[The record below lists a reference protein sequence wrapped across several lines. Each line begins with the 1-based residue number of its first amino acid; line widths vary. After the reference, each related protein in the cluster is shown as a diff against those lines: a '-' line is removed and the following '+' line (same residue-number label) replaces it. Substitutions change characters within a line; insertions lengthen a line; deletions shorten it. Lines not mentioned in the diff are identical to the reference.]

1 MLDYNYIEQI
11 RALGGKEA
19 KLQLDAYAQEF
30 GVSLQRNK
38 SFDNMLLDLENA
50 EKVAPESSQ
59 GFTTSDLIDS
69 VDEVEASVEETQEYP
84 QEIQEDLVVEPEEVT
99 QPEYVEPE
107 PIQPEYVEPEPIYTE
122 PEQPEQSSD
131 LPEGFVPKFN
141 LIGNPGYYTLNWAI
155 YEWIAQNQD
164 WKQKIHEARDVFQE
178 TLYTLLYYI
187 KTEGSVTIRET
198 RNSQWYTLT

>member
-1 MLDYNYIEQI
+1 MLNYEYIEQI

-19 KLQLDAYAQEF
+19 KMQLDAYAQEF

-38 SFDNMLLDLENA
+38 SFDNMLLNLENA
-50 EKVAPESSQ
+50 EKTQPEETT

-69 VDEVEASVEETQEYP
+69 VDEVEANVEEIPENEYQEP
-84 QEIQEDLVVEPEEVT
+84 QEDLVTEPEVI
-99 QPEYVEPE
+99 PEYVEPE
-107 PIQPEYVEPEPIYTE
+107 PVAYSEPEYVEPEPVQTT
-122 PEQPEQSSD
+122 SG

-155 YEWIAQNQD
+155 YDWITQNED

-178 TLYTLLYYI
+178 TLYALLYYI
-187 KTEGSVTIRET
+187 EVEGSVTIRET

>member
-69 VDEVEASVEETQEYP
+69 VDEVEARVEETQEYP
-84 QEIQEDLVVEPEEVT
+84 QEIQEDLVVEPTEVT

-107 PIQPEYVEPEPIYTE
+107 PIYTE
-122 PEQPEQSSD
+122 PEQSSD

>member
-1 MLDYNYIEQI
+1 MLNYEYIEQI

-50 EKVAPESSQ
+50 EKVTPESSQ

-69 VDEVEASVEETQEYP
+69 VDEVEANVEEAQKDEYQES
-84 QEIQEDLVVEPEEVT
+84 QEDLVVESTETV
-99 QPEYVEPE
+99 QPEYVESE
-107 PIQPEYVEPEPIYTE
+107 PVVYTE
-122 PEQPEQSSD
+122 PEQPEQSSG

-187 KTEGSVTIRET
+187 KTEGSATIRET

>member
-1 MLDYNYIEQI
+1 MLNYEYIEQI

-19 KLQLDAYAQEF
+19 KLQLDLYAQEF

-38 SFDNMLLDLENA
+38 SFDNMLIDLENA
-50 EKVAPESSQ
+50 EKTPPEEST

-69 VDEVEASVEETQEYP
+69 IDEVEANVEEAQKDEYQE
-84 QEIQEDLVVEPEEVT
+84 QESQEDLVVEPTET
-99 QPEYVEPE
+99 
-107 PIQPEYVEPEPIYTE
+107 IQPEYVEPELVVYSE
-122 PEQPEQSSD
+122 PEVGPTTSG

-155 YEWIAQNQD
+155 YEWISQNDD

-178 TLYTLLYYI
+178 ILYTLLYYI
-187 KTEGSVTIRET
+187 ETEGSVTVRET

>member
-1 MLDYNYIEQI
+1 MLNYEYIEQI

-38 SFDNMLLDLENA
+38 SFDNMLLDLENT
-50 EKVAPESSQ
+50 EKTQPEETT
-59 GFTTSDLIDS
+59 GFTTADLIDS
-69 VDEVEASVEETQEYP
+69 VDEVEANVEETQEYL
-84 QEIQEDLVVEPEEVT
+84 QEIQEDLVAEPTEVT
-99 QPEYVEPE
+99 QLEYVEPE
-107 PIQPEYVEPEPIYTE
+107 PIQPGYVEPEPIYTE
-122 PEQPEQSSD
+122 PEQSSD